1 MGKRYFVANTDNDK
15 KCFSCPLKGMRCNYV
30 KANGQQCGNRCL
42 VTVPFCWV
50 HTEELFGVRVRP
62 INRYSGDQ
70 VGLFAKK
77 DIQKNEAIIPYF
89 GESVGVDEFHERY
102 CDSTGPYAVS
112 GHFENTTNVI
122 DAACERSAASAANAP
137 DRNNSL
143 KANAKLSS
151 VEAAGADKQLRVF
164 KYLCNQ
170 SASFKAAADRNK
182 NVTPKILPME
192 LLLDERKN
200 QKSSFIVLKSNE
212 RILAGKEIIT
222 SYGAGYWSKAKSN
235 VTTKR
240 YYKNEDKPR
249 REHCDN
255 PDGYNCDSDDYDDPE
270 PLPDIDTPP
279 PTPRAPSPASKKPTY
294 EPRQMYY
301 KGNKGHI
308 VQPKTKEQKMLKQ
321 KFPDHVYFQ
330 IDETNKNGNLMVK
343 KPQLLPTKDLSF
355 EKKPSLP
362 QIEEE
367 QQEEPDDE
375 PLPPPTP
382 PRRNTRSNT
391 DVDESHFIQYNNGK
405 KWLPDGEFKNNNGED
420 LSVPQQVAMYRN
432 KRKSATDGLQSEGTF
447 SLDMTTNSVVDMIE
461 RLGGVEGEVV
471 YEMGMAQGNIV
482 AGMLAAGA
490 EMVIG
495 TEINPAAKTL
505 VADVIHSCLPER
517 YRDKVTFLIGEEYS
531 VTNAE
536 YWKNT
541 ILLNNDNN
549 GGNLTNV
556 VTAIIGPSVN
566 DTLVRYLR
574 ELPIAAMVL
583 LADSKEERNKINRWL
598 HEGDEPLS
606 PYDTQNYDMDHFSI
620 KLAGSGRSKTLVI
633 LIKRESV
640 VDDNSLIEEDDD
652 NFDINM
658 PDHLPPRQRRPV
670 SPTVTKMLSGLH
682 RNEER
687 SQNEENKFVKRF
699 KFLASKDESRKDKLD
714 SLQKFADDRK
724 DIFTVDQRLN
734 INKKLRT
741 FPIQLSGRNWSLS
754 GSGPQVSGG
763 GSIGLTLPSPEPNY
777 GSRLTMSGRRNI
789 K

>member
-1 MGKRYFVANTDNDK
+1 
-15 KCFSCPLKGMRCNYV
+15 
-30 KANGQQCGNRCL
+30 
-42 VTVPFCWV
+42 
-50 HTEELFGVRVRP
+50 LFGVRVRP

-279 PTPRAPSPASKKPTY
+279 PTPRAPSPTPSPAATDS
-294 EPRQMYY
+294 QMYY

-330 IDETNKNGNLMVK
+330 IDEKNNSGNLMVK
-343 KPQLLPTKDLSF
+343 KPQLLPTKDLSY

-382 PRRNTRSNT
+382 PRRNTRSTKADENFLVEYT
-391 DVDESHFIQYNNGK
+391 DDDQP
-405 KWLPDGEFKNNNGED
+405 WLPNNSY
-420 LSVPQQVAMYRN
+420 SVGIEKEVNEYSR
-432 KRKSATDGLQSEGTF
+432 RRGTATGKIQSHGTF
-447 SLDMTTNSVVDMIE
+447 SLDMTAKSVKKVVDC
-461 RLGGVEGEVV
+461 LGGVEDDIVV
-471 YEMGMAQGNIV
+471 EMGMAQGNVV

-490 EMVIG
+490 HQVVG
-495 TEINPAAKTL
+495 TELNPLANEL
-505 VADVIHSCLPER
+505 VAKVASQSLPER
-517 YRDKVTFLIGEEYS
+517 YRKKVVFLIGEQYN
-531 VTNAE
+531 VLDGK
-536 YWKNT
+536 YWNEAFNRNFFQQGKT
-541 ILLNNDNN
+541 I
-549 GGNLTNV
+549 V

-566 DTLVRYLR
+566 KQLIGYLR
-574 ELPIAAMVL
+574 ENYIAKMVL
-583 LADSKEERNKINRWL
+583 LADAKKERDNIKRWL
-598 HEGDEPLS
+598 VEGFENITQT
-606 PYDTQNYDMDHFSI
+606 DTGNYTVENITI
-620 KLAGSGRSKTLVI
+620 KLAGSGGSKTLVCI
-633 LIKRESV
+633 TKEFPLGYESDPGEAEDLSV
-640 VDDNSLIEEDDD
+640 EDND
-652 NFDINM
+652 NFGIDT
-658 PDHLPPRQRRPV
+658 PDEDTIRPRQRRPV
-670 SPTVTKMLSGLH
+670 SPTVTNMLSGLH

-699 KFLASKDESRKDKLD
+699 KFLAAKDESRKDKLD

>member
-62 INRYSGDQ
+62 INRYDGDQ
-70 VGLFAKK
+70 VGLFAKR
-77 DIQKNEAIIPYF
+77 DIENGEAIIPYF
-89 GESVGVDEFHERY
+89 GESVDVADFHARY

-112 GHFENTTNVI
+112 GHFENATNVI
-122 DAACERSAASAANAP
+122 DAACERSAASAANSP
-137 DRNNSL
+137 DKSNSL
-143 KANAKLSS
+143 LTANAKLVS
-151 VEAAGADKQLRVF
+151 VEANADDKQMRVF

-170 SASFKAAADRNK
+170 STSFKAATDRNK
-182 NVTPKILPME
+182 NVTAKILPME
-192 LLLDERKN
+192 LLLDKRKN
-200 QKSSFIVLKSNE
+200 KKSSFIVLKSNK

-222 SYGAGYWSKAKSN
+222 SYGAGYWSKANSN

-240 YYKNEDKPR
+240 YYKSEDKPR

-255 PDGYNCDSDDYDDPE
+255 PDGYNCDSDDFDDTE
-270 PLPDIDTPP
+270 PVPDLETPP
-279 PTPRAPSPASKKPTY
+279 PTPRAPSPDST
-294 EPRQMYY
+294 RQMYY

-321 KFPDHVYFQ
+321 KFSDHVYFQ
-330 IDETNKNGNLMVK
+330 IDERNNNDNLMVK
-343 KPQLLPTKDLSF
+343 KPQLLPSKDLSF
-355 EKKPSLP
+355 EKKQSLP

-367 QQEEPDDE
+367 QQEEPDDD

-391 DVDESHFIQYNNGK
+391 DVNESNFIQYDNG
-405 KWLPDGEFKNNNGED
+405 KWLPDGEFKDDKGED
-420 LSVPQQVAMYRN
+420 LTVAEQVTKYSN
-432 KRKSATDGLQSEGTF
+432 NRKKATGNLQSEGTF
-447 SLDMTTNSVVDMIE
+447 SLDMTANSVVDMIE
-461 RLGGVEGEVV
+461 RLGGVKGDVV
-471 YEMGMAQGNIV
+471 FEMGMAQGNIV

-490 EMVIG
+490 EQVIG
-495 TEINPAAKTL
+495 TELNPAAKTL

-517 YRDKVTFLIGEEYS
+517 YRKKVSFLIGKEYD
-531 VTNAE
+531 VTEPEFWINKIIDTFNFYE
-536 YWKNT
+536 GKT
-541 ILLNNDNN
+541 QI
-549 GGNLTNV
+549 V
-556 VTAIIGPSVN
+556 VTAVVGPTVN
-566 DTLVRYLR
+566 EQLVLYLR
-574 ELPIAAMVL
+574 MLPIRAMVL
-583 LADSKEERNKINRWL
+583 LADAKKERNKINKWL
-598 HEGDEPLS
+598 HEGEALNQN
-606 PYDTQNYDMDHFSI
+606 DTQNYDMDHFTI
-620 KLAGSGRSKTLVI
+620 KLAGSGRSKTLVV
-633 LIKRESV
+633 LIKRPSV
-640 VDDNSLIEEDDD
+640 GMLEEDDD

-658 PDHLPPRQRRPV
+658 PDDEPLNLHHRQPRQRRPV
-670 SPTVTKMLSGLH
+670 SPTVTNMLSGLH

-687 SQNEENKFVKRF
+687 SQNEENKIVKRF
-699 KFLASKDESRKDKLD
+699 KFLAAKDESRKDKLD

-741 FPIQLSGRNWSLS
+741 FPINLSGRNWSLS
-754 GSGPQVSGG
+754 GSGPTVSQG